1 MYLNNKEVLLN
12 LKKALIISNLTFIG
26 INIIPSITPKAQTIN
41 VKYNNYCI
49 SSNQRK
55 IKIKELENKFYDCL
69 CPLEWQNYIF
79 EKCEEYVVPDY
90 IVMTIIEIESNGTW
104 ATNGVISITNDYGL
118 AQINLCNLELIEEVF
133 GYTKDD
139 ILNDPYKNIEAAIYL
154 IKNIMNMS
162 IKDDKIDIE
171 NVFGMYNGWANWR
184 NIEDSVKYTETCM
197 NRLEEKFSKK
207 IDDNKVYIK
216 EKK

>member
-12 LKKALIISNLTFIG
+12 LKKVLIISNLSFVG
-26 INIIPSITPKAQTIN
+26 INVISSITPRTHTYN
-41 VKYNNYCI
+41 VIYNRDYI
-49 SSNQRK
+49 SSSN
-55 IKIKELENKFYDCL
+55 KEIEMKVLENKYYDCL
-69 CPLEWQNYIF
+69 CPLEWQDYII
-79 EKCEEYVVPDY
+79 EKCGEYDVPDY
-90 IVMTIIEIESNGTW
+90 IAMTIIDQESNGTW

-118 AQINLCNLELIEEVF
+118 AQINSCNLKLIEEVF

-139 ILNDPYKNIEAAIYL
+139 ILNNPYKNIEAAIYL

-162 IKDDKIDIE
+162 LDDDKIDIE

-184 NIEDSVKYTETCM
+184 NIEDSVKYVENCM
-197 NRLEEKFSKK
+197 NRLEGKFLKK

-216 EKK
+216 R